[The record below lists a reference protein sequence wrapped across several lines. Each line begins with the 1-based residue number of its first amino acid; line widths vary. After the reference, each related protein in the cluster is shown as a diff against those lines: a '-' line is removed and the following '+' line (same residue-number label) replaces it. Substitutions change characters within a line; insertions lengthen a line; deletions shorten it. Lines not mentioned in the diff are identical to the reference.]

1 MHGYLERLEDRLA
14 TLVMGLLQPSLKRE
28 EGQTLVEYALI
39 IGVVAVGL
47 VASLTALRTQIE
59 GLFNVVSTGLAGA

>member
-1 MHGYLERLEDRLA
+1 MLNVIQKLSANGLSRLHAARA
-14 TLVMGLLQPSLKRE
+14 E

-47 VASLTALRTQIE
+47 VASLTTLRTQVE
-59 GLFNVVSTGLAGA
+59 GLFTIVSNALAAA

>member
-1 MHGYLERLEDRLA
+1 MLNVIQKLFANGLSRLHAARA
-14 TLVMGLLQPSLKRE
+14 E

-47 VASLTALRTQIE
+47 VGSLTVLRGQIE
-59 GLFNVVSTGLAGA
+59 ALFTIVSTGLAGA

>member
-1 MHGYLERLEDRLA
+1 MQKVFARALSRLHAAGAED
-14 TLVMGLLQPSLKRE
+14 
-28 EGQTLVEYALI
+28 GQTLVEYALI